1 MNILVITPR
10 FALAGVPLAQFRF
23 AEALAKEGHNVDFLV
38 GFNEIGDKI
47 LRSNLVKIKILNKKH
62 VRQMFFS
69 IIKYLK
75 INTPDIIFS
84 AEDHL
89 NILVLISAILTK
101 SQAKIS
107 CSSRVTPYDTYINK
121 NLVKGLLLRVLN
133 KIFAYRANVLTCVSK
148 GMVSQYKKIFPE
160 LDYKCVYNIVDS
172 HSLNKTKEI
181 KNEWLNNKYIKIISA
196 GKLAEWK
203 GFEYLIRSMVE
214 VVSKYSNAKLLIL
227 GGGPLKEKLEK
238 LILDLNL
245 SNNVRLIGYVNNP
258 LDYFKKSD
266 IFVLSSLVEGMPN
279 VLIEAMMSGCTVV
292 STNCETGPGEIIKN
306 SKNGYLVPIKNTK
319 KMSASIIYA
328 IENPIPKSVLT
339 ETVKPFKASNVIQKH
354 FKLLGLIS

>member
-47 LRSNLVKIKILNKKH
+47 LRSNLVKIKILKKKH

-75 INTPDIIFS
+75 RNTPDIVFS

-89 NILVLISAILTK
+89 NILVLISAILTN

-121 NLVKGLLLRVLN
+121 NFIKGFLLKILN
-133 KIFAYRANVLTCVSK
+133 KIFAHRANVLTCVSK
-148 GMVSQYKKIFPE
+148 GMVSQYKNLFPE
-160 LDYKCVYNIVDS
+160 LDYKCVYNIVDTYS
-172 HSLNKTKEI
+172 SNKTKEI

-214 VVSKYSNAKLLIL
+214 VVSKYSNVKLLIL
-227 GGGPLKEKLEK
+227 GDGPLKEKLEK

-245 SNNVRLIGYVNNP
+245 NNNVRLIGYVNNP

-292 STNCETGPGEIIKN
+292 STNCPTGPGEIIKN
-306 SKNGYLVPIKNTK
+306 SKNGYLVPIKNIK
-319 KMSASIIYA
+319 KMSESIIYA
-328 IENPIPKSVLT
+328 IDNPISKPAMI
-339 ETVKPFKASNVIQKH
+339 ETLKPFKASNVIKRH